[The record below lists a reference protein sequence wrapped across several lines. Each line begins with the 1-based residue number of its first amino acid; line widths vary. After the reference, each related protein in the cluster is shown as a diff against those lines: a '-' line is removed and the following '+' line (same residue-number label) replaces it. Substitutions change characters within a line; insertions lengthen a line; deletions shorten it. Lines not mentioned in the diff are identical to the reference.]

1 MNRKVVKNTKFN
13 KLNTKANKLDRK
25 IPHATTLIY
34 INQYKADIK
43 NLEKKLEML
52 IKIPDVSDLVTRTVL
67 NKKFKEVDKKYLTLV
82 V

>member
-1 MNRKVVKNTKFN
+1 
-13 KLNTKANKLDRK
+13 
-25 IPHATTLIY
+25 
-34 INQYKADIK
+34 
-43 NLEKKLEML
+43 ML